1 MYERTPQ
8 IQLEDDLPA
17 LERETVLIKFVITG
31 PFAAG
36 KTTLVK
42 TMSEIPVVGTET
54 AVTDDTSSI
63 KTNTTV
69 SMDFGKLTLVDEDMI
84 VELSLFGT
92 PGQARF
98 NFMWDVLAEGM
109 DGYVVLVDLGRPESF
124 EEATDIIAH
133 FVRISDAPFVIGA
146 NKGSGDP
153 AELEGLAETLGVP
166 GARVVPC
173 DALDQESA
181 REMLLALLEE
191 VLSAVDDEGVDDE
204 DAES

>member
-8 IQLEDDLPA
+8 IQLDDAIPGH
-17 LERETVLIKFVITG
+17 ERETVVIKFVITG

-42 TMSEIPVVGTET
+42 TMSEIPVIGTET
-54 AVTDDTSSI
+54 SVTDETSSI

-92 PGQARF
+92 PGQQRF

-109 DGYVVLVDLGRPESF
+109 DGYLVLVDLSRPDSF
-124 EEATDIIAH
+124 EEAAGIIAH
-133 FVRISDAPFVIGA
+133 FSRISDVPFIIGA
-146 NKGSGDP
+146 NKGAGADS
-153 AELEGLAETLGVP
+153 ELEGIADVLGAP
-166 GARVVPC
+166 GTHVVAC
-173 DALDQESA
+173 DATDQESA
-181 REMLLALLEE
+181 RNTLLALLLA
-191 VLSAVDDEGVDDE
+191 VLSAVDE
-204 DAES
+204 DIEL

>member
-8 IQLEDDLPA
+8 IQLEDDVPT
-17 LERETVLIKFVITG
+17 LEPETVVIKFVITG

-42 TMSEIPVVGTET
+42 TMSEIPVIGTET

-92 PGQARF
+92 PGQQRF

-109 DGYVVLVDLGRPESF
+109 DGYVVLVDLSRPDSF
-124 EEATDIIAH
+124 EEAAGIIAH
-133 FVRISDAPFVIGA
+133 FRRISDAPFVIGA
-146 NKGSGDP
+146 NKGSGEASELDGV
-153 AELEGLAETLGVP
+153 AEALGAP
-166 GARVVPC
+166 GAYVVAC
-173 DALDQESA
+173 DATDQDSA
-181 REMLLALLEE
+181 RETLLALLEA
-191 VLSAVDDEGVDDE
+191 VLSAVDEE
-204 DAES
+204 LEP

>member
-8 IQLEDDLPA
+8 IQLDEDLPA
-17 LERETVLIKFVITG
+17 LARETVVIKFVITG

-63 KTNTTV
+63 KSNTTV
-69 SMDFGKLTLVDEDMI
+69 SMDFGKLTLIDEDMI

-92 PGQARF
+92 PGQQRF

-124 EEATDIIAH
+124 EEATQIIAH
-133 FVRISDAPFVIGA
+133 FARISDAPFVIGA
-146 NKGSGDP
+146 NRGSGDP
-153 AELEGLAETLGVP
+153 DEIEGLG
-166 GARVVPC
+166 GDARRSRRTRRRV
-173 DALDQESA
+173 
-181 REMLLALLEE
+181 
-191 VLSAVDDEGVDDE
+191 
-204 DAES
+204 

>member
-8 IQLEDDLPA
+8 IQLDDEIPA
-17 LERETVLIKFVITG
+17 FERETVVIKFVITG

-42 TMSEIPVVGTET
+42 TMSEIPVIGTET

-92 PGQARF
+92 PGQQRF

-109 DGYVVLVDLGRPESF
+109 DGYVVLVDLSRPESF
-124 EEATDIIAH
+124 DEAAGIVAH
-133 FVRISDAPFVIGA
+133 FRALSDAPFVIGA
-146 NKGSGDP
+146 NKGTGADLDVI
-153 AELEGLAETLGVP
+153 ATTLGA
-166 GARVVPC
+166 GDARVVVC
-173 DALDQESA
+173 DATDHDSA
-181 REMLLALLEE
+181 RDTLLALLEA
-191 VLSAVDDEGVDDE
+191 VLEAVDDDDDDE
-204 DAES
+204 ESW

>member
-8 IQLEDDLPA
+8 IQLEDIPA
-17 LERETVLIKFVITG
+17 LERETVVIKFVITG

-42 TMSEIPVVGTET
+42 TMSEIPVIGTET

-69 SMDFGKLTLVDEDMI
+69 SMDFGKLSLVDEDMI

-92 PGQARF
+92 PGQQRF

-109 DGYVVLVDLGRPESF
+109 DGYVVLVDLARPDSF
-124 EEATDIIAH
+124 EEAAQIIAH
-133 FVRISDAPFVIGA
+133 FRKISTTPFIIGA
-146 NKGSGDP
+146 NKGSG
-153 AELEGLAETLGVP
+153 AASELHGLAEALGAP
-166 GARVVPC
+166 GAPVIAC
-173 DALDQESA
+173 DATDGDSA
-181 REMLLALLEE
+181 RETLLALLEAA
-191 VLSAVDDEGVDDE
+191 LTAQ
-204 DAES
+204 DAEIES

>member
-1 MYERTPQ
+1 MYEPQ
-8 IQLEDDLPA
+8 IQLDDEIPA
-17 LERETVLIKFVITG
+17 LERETVVIKFVITG

-69 SMDFGKLTLVDEDMI
+69 SMDFGKLSLIDEDMI

-92 PGQARF
+92 PGQQRF

-124 EEATDIIAH
+124 EEASGIIAH
-133 FVRISDAPFVIGA
+133 FARISDAPFVIGA

-153 AELEGLAETLGVP
+153 AQLEGVAESLGVP
-166 GARVVPC
+166 GAHVVAC
-173 DALDQESA
+173 DATDQDSA
-181 REMLLALLEE
+181 RDTLLALLEA
-191 VLSAVDDEGVDDE
+191 VLSAVDEE
-204 DAES
+204 L

>member
-1 MYERTPQ
+1 MYEPQ
-8 IQLEDDLPA
+8 THLDDDIPILEA
-17 LERETVLIKFVITG
+17 ETVVIKFVITG

-42 TMSEIPVVGTET
+42 TMSEIPVIGTET
-54 AVTDDTSSI
+54 AVTDNTSSI

-92 PGQARF
+92 PGQQRF

-109 DGYVVLVDLGRPESF
+109 DGYVVLVDLSRPDSF
-124 EEATDIIAH
+124 EEAAGIIAH
-133 FVRISDAPFVIGA
+133 FARISDAPFVIGA

-153 AELEGLAETLGVP
+153 GELEGVAESLGAP
-166 GARVVPC
+166 GAHVVAC
-173 DALDQESA
+173 DATDQTSA
-181 REMLLALLEE
+181 RDTLLALLEA
-191 VLSAVDDEGVDDE
+191 VLWAVD
-204 DAES
+204 AEIEP

>member
-8 IQLEDDLPA
+8 IQLDDDVPA
-17 LERETVLIKFVITG
+17 LERETVVIKFVITG

-42 TMSEIPVVGTET
+42 TMSEIPVIGTET
-54 AVTDDTSSI
+54 SVTDETSSI

-92 PGQARF
+92 PGQQRF

-109 DGYVVLVDLGRPESF
+109 DGYLVLVDLSRPDSF
-124 EEATDIIAH
+124 EEAAGIIEH
-133 FVRISDAPFVIGA
+133 FARISDVPFIIGA
-146 NKGSGDP
+146 NKGSGADG
-153 AELEGLAETLGVP
+153 ELEGIAETLGAP
-166 GARVVPC
+166 GAQVVAC
-173 DALDQESA
+173 DATDQESA
-181 REMLLALLEE
+181 RDTLLALLLA
-191 VLSAVDDEGVDDE
+191 VLSAVDE
-204 DAES
+204 DVEP